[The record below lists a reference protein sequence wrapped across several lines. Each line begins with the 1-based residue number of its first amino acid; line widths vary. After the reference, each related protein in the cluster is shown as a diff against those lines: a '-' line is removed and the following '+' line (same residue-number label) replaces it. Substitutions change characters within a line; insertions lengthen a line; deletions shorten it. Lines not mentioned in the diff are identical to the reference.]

1 MAADPSPEGLPLRP
15 ARPDDASS
23 LAALSIEVWLSTYL
37 RHGVNSL
44 FADYVFSELTPARF
58 QSLLQQKSETFI
70 VSQNIEGIDG
80 FIRISEGQSPPAGPG
95 SAVEIATLYVQ
106 PRHHGRGLGQTL
118 LQAGLQCCA
127 DLAAPAPWLTTN
139 SENTAA
145 IGFYQRMGFEITG
158 ETAFC
163 LGSQSYPNTLLTY
176 CPKAR

>member
-1 MAADPSPEGLPLRP
+1 MAADPSPEGLTLRP

-23 LAALSIEVWLSTYL
+23 LAALSIEVWVSTYL

-44 FADYVFSELTPARF
+44 FADYIFSELTPARF

-70 VSQNIEGIDG
+70 VSQNVEGIDG
-80 FIRISEGQSPPAGPG
+80 FIRISEGQSPPAGP
-95 SAVEIATLYVQ
+95 AL
-106 PRHHGRGLGQTL
+106 RLGRAL
-118 LQAGLQCCA
+118 LQAGLQRCA
-127 DLAAPAPWLTTN
+127 DLAARAPWLTTN